1 VDGGRAAGPTSG
13 ADCAERPGILPGVI
27 SSPDDEVQR
36 PTRPAGLLPDGR
48 PFTALVLD
56 MDGLMVDTEAVEFR
70 AWQRAAQDFGWS
82 VSAEQYQQ
90 LVGRTH
96 RDGWHILTGWWQE
109 RPGRHGTL
117 AEVRDRADRYMQEEP
132 VVVKPGLAGL
142 LDWARDARLPVG
154 VASSSARS
162 TVQAR
167 LAAAGVLASVDRIT
181 GGDEV
186 AAGKPAPD
194 IFLLAARRLGREPG
208 ACVAVEDSDSG
219 IRAAAAAGMVPFLV
233 PDSSI
238 PRVVPPDIRALAY
251 RTCAS
256 LSEVRDI
263 LSGAPAT
270 AS

>member
-1 VDGGRAAGPTSG
+1 VDGGRAAGPTCG
-13 ADCAERPGILPGVI
+13 AGCAARPGILPGVI
-27 SSPDDEVQR
+27 SSQDDDVQR
-36 PTRPAGLLPDGR
+36 PTRPARRLPDGR
-48 PFTALVLD
+48 PFTALILD

-90 LVGRTH
+90 LVGRTP
-96 RDGWHILTGWWQE
+96 RDGWDILTGWWQE
-109 RPGRHGTL
+109 APGRGTL
-117 AEVRDRADRYMQEEP
+117 AEVRDRADLYMQEEP

-154 VASSSARS
+154 VASSSATS
-162 TVQAR
+162 TVRDR
-167 LAAAGVLASVDRIT
+167 LAAAGVLAAVDRIT

-186 AAGKPAPD
+186 AVGKPAPD
-194 IFLLAARRLGREPG
+194 IFLLAARRLGREPS

-233 PDSSI
+233 PDASM
-238 PRVVPPDIRALAY
+238 PRVVPPDVRALAY
-251 RTCAS
+251 RISAS
-256 LSEVRDI
+256 LAEVRDI
-263 LSGAPAT
+263 LSAAPAT

>member
-1 VDGGRAAGPTSG
+1 
-13 ADCAERPGILPGVI
+13 VI
-27 SSPDDEVQR
+27 SSQDDEVQR
-36 PTRPAGLLPDGR
+36 PTRPARRLPDRR

-70 AWQRAAQDFGWS
+70 AWQRAAHDFGWS
-82 VSAEQYQQ
+82 ISAEQYGQ

-96 RDGWHILTGWWQE
+96 VDGWGILTGWWQE
-109 RPGRHGTL
+109 RPARRGTL
-117 AEVRDRADRYMQEEP
+117 AEVRDRADRYAQEEP
-132 VVVKPGLAGL
+132 VLVKPGLAGL

-154 VASSSARS
+154 VASSSATA
-162 TVQAR
+162 TVKAR
-167 LAAAGVLASVDRIT
+167 LGEAGVLAAVDCIT

-233 PDSSI
+233 PDTSI
-238 PRVVPPDIRALAY
+238 PRVVPPDVRALAY

-256 LSEVRDI
+256 LAEVRDI
-263 LSGAPAT
+263 LSAAPAT
-270 AS
+270 AR